1 MGNDV
6 RLMAFEGSR
15 TLAAR
20 STDSLELLDERAFQD
35 LYCRTAAPLYG
46 YVARTL
52 GRTTDAD
59 DIVQEAYL
67 RLLRTP
73 VPRHD
78 SHALRAYLF
87 RIASRLV
94 IDRWRTDTRETGD
107 VPERVA
113 AAVDPAVRLDVR
125 QALARLTPRE
135 RQLIWLA
142 HVEGA
147 DHREIA
153 AALDLRVGSVRVI
166 LWRTR
171 RKLARWLRR
180 AGDSEQDVR

>member
-1 MGNDV
+1 MGNDA
-6 RLMAFEGSR
+6 RLMTFEGSKI
-15 TLAAR
+15 LAAP
-20 STDSLELLDERAFQD
+20 TDSLELLDEREFHD
-35 LYCRTAAPLYG
+35 LYCRTSSRLYA

-59 DIVQEAYL
+59 DIVQEAY
-67 RLLRTP
+67 
-73 VPRHD
+73 
-78 SHALRAYLF
+78 F
-87 RIASRLV
+87 RLV
-94 IDRWRTDTRETGD
+94 IDQWRSDTRETRD
-107 VPERVA
+107 IPERQA

-153 AALDLRVGSVRVI
+153 AALDLRVGSVRVL
-166 LWRTR
+166 LWRAR

-180 AGDSEQDVR
+180 AGDSDRGVR

>member
-1 MGNDV
+1 MGNDA
-6 RLMAFEGSR
+6 RLMTFEGSKI
-15 TLAAR
+15 LAAP
-20 STDSLELLDERAFQD
+20 TDSLELLDEREFHD
-35 LYCRTAAPLYG
+35 LYCRTSSRLYA

-59 DIVQEAYL
+59 DIVQEAYF

-73 VPRHD
+73 VPRRD
-78 SHALRAYLF
+78 AQALRAYLF

-94 IDRWRTDTRETGD
+94 IDQWRSDTRETRD
-107 VPERVA
+107 IPERQA

-153 AALDLRVGSVRVI
+153 AALDLRVGSVRVL
-166 LWRTR
+166 LWRAR

-180 AGDSEQDVR
+180 AGDSDRGVR

>member
-1 MGNDV
+1 MAEHV
-6 RLMAFEGSR
+6 RLMALEGSK
-15 TLAAR
+15 TLAGT
-20 STDSLELLDERAFQD
+20 TDSPERLDERAFHD
-35 LYCRTAAPLYG
+35 LYDRTAAPLHA

-52 GRTTDAD
+52 GRMTDAE

-73 VPRHD
+73 VPGHD
-78 SHALRAYLF
+78 TRALRAYLF

-94 IDRWRTDTRETGD
+94 IDRWRSDTRETSD
-107 VPERVA
+107 VPERQA
-113 AAVDPAVRLDVR
+113 PAVDPVVRLDVR

-153 AALDLRVGSVRVI
+153 TALDLRAGSVRVL

-180 AGDSEQDVR
+180 ASDSGQDVP